1 LLNCP
6 RPDAEIYAL
15 WQLGGDIVDDK
26 LELQKL
32 NANITE
38 MHKTLMAIQT
48 LLVSINN
55 NITMVVSAIQMK

>member
-1 LLNCP
+1 M
-6 RPDAEIYAL
+6 
-15 WQLGGDIVDDK
+15 DDK